1 MWDLHT
7 VDTAGPLPEEVLC
20 FLHPVHLCHVLSHLE
35 CKYVSRDTKYECV
48 VLVKKVW
55 HKQKL
60 EALPDLTV
68 QMVEDLISRLQSSVS
83 VKCLVS
89 CGDVEKNPGPGR

>member
-1 MWDLHT
+1 MI
-7 VDTAGPLPEEVLC
+7 LPDPCLKKSSASSILSTSAMY
-20 FLHPVHLCHVLSHLE
+20 FSHLE

>member
-1 MWDLHT
+1 MY
-7 VDTAGPLPEEVLC
+7 
-20 FLHPVHLCHVLSHLE
+20 FSHLE

-83 VKCLVS
+83 EIAEQCLCEVS
-89 CGDVEKNPGPGR
+89 CFLW

>member
-1 MWDLHT
+1 MRGACQEGVAQT
-7 VDTAGPLPEEVLC
+7 EAGGLTC
-20 FLHPVHLCHVLSHLE
+20 F
-35 CKYVSRDTKYECV
+35 TM
-48 VLVKKVW
+48 
-55 HKQKL
+55 
-60 EALPDLTV
+60 